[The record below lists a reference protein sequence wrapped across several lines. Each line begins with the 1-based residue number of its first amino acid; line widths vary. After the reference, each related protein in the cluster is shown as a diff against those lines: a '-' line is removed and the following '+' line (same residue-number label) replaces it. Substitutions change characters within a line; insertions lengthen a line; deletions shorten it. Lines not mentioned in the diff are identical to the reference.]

1 MATAKTS
8 RILSA
13 QKRATLR
20 SVTSR
25 FMTQTPNYPVV
36 APEHINQSRII
47 DLTLYKGNPRVHS
60 EIQIERLVNSLKEF
74 GFTNPVLVDDT
85 GNVIAGHGR
94 IAAAKKL
101 GLDEVPTITL
111 SHLSEDQRKA
121 YIIADNQLALNSS
134 WDDDLLKIELE
145 KLTENGFDLSVLGW
159 GDDVP
164 TFADEPD
171 YGSLD
176 DFDDPT
182 DGLANDVM
190 KAIQIEFRPEDY
202 EEAKEVVAEARK
214 KGVYVGQEL
223 VNALKALS

>member
-1 MATAKTS
+1 
-8 RILSA
+8 
-13 QKRATLR
+13 
-20 SVTSR
+20 
-25 FMTQTPNYPVV
+25 MTTTPNYPVV
-36 APEHINQSRII
+36 SPEHIKQSRII

-60 EIQIERLVNSLKEF
+60 DIQIERLVNSLKEF

-94 IAAAKKL
+94 IAAAKKI
-101 GLDEVPTITL
+101 GLETVPTITL

-134 WDDDLLKIELE
+134 WDDDLLKKELE
-145 KLTENGFDLSVLGW
+145 KLEDNGFDLSLLGW
-159 GDDVP
+159 GDDIP

-171 YGSLD
+171 YGSLE

-182 DGLANDVM
+182 SELANDVM

-214 KGVYVGQEL
+214 KGIYIGQEL

>member
-1 MATAKTS
+1 MWT
-8 RILSA
+8 
-13 QKRATLR
+13 
-20 SVTSR
+20 VTYLA
-25 FMTQTPNYPVV
+25 MTTTPSYPVV
-36 APEHINQSRII
+36 SPEHIKQSRII

-60 EIQIERLVNSLKEF
+60 ELQIERLVNSLKEF
-74 GFTNPVLVDDT
+74 GFTNPVLIDDT

-94 IAAAKKL
+94 IAAAKKI
-101 GLDEVPTITL
+101 GLETVPTITL

-145 KLTENGFDLSVLGW
+145 KLSENGFDLSLLGW
-159 GDDVP
+159 GDDIP
-164 TFADEPD
+164 TFADDPD
-171 YGSLD
+171 YGSLE

-182 DGLANDVM
+182 SELANDVM

-214 KGVYVGQEL
+214 KGIYIGQEL

>member
-1 MATAKTS
+1 MTS
-8 RILSA
+8 QPDFPVVSPADVKQTRIL
-13 QKRATLR
+13 
-20 SVTSR
+20 
-25 FMTQTPNYPVV
+25 
-36 APEHINQSRII
+36 

-60 EIQIERLVNSLKEF
+60 EIQIERLINSLKKF
-74 GFTNPVLVDDT
+74 GFTNPVLIDDT

-94 IAAAKKL
+94 IAAAKKI
-101 GLDEVPTITL
+101 GLDTVPTITL
-111 SHLSEDQRKA
+111 SHLTEDERKA

-145 KLTENGFDLSVLGW
+145 KLSEAGFDLSVLGW
-159 GDDVP
+159 GDDIP

-182 DGLANDVM
+182 SELANDVY

-202 EEAKEVVAEARK
+202 EEAKEIVAAARK
-214 KGVYVGQEL
+214 KGVYIGQEL
-223 VNALKALS
+223 VNALKVLS